1 MRTSKF
7 VVLALVLLG
16 VIAGV
21 LVWQLGPP
29 RELTYSQAVTRLDN
43 LLKRVSWSE
52 STVTRTGVVTV
63 VTMAKAELHE
73 TLPDISKYEL
83 VVNPPI
89 SSNEVAVEI
98 FASVEKAGK
107 GFEGWMVEIANDFNR
122 SNLRLRNG
130 YIAKV
135 KVRAIASGEAYQ
147 FIVARKYLPDA
158 YSPSHALWLQM
169 LTARGV
175 PLIPITE
182 RLLGNTA
189 GIVMKERVQRTLQ
202 EKYGTVGV
210 RQVIDAV
217 TQGSI
222 AMGYT
227 DPFISSTGL
236 NFLVTVLSTFAQG
249 DASRMLADDV
259 VSAFTAFQRGVPFVA
274 LTTLQMSDSAQ
285 RDRSLEA
292 FVIERAI
299 FAKTPMF
306 QSGYAFIPF
315 GIRHDSPLYGIGAL
329 PAEKHEVL
337 QQFTQFASQA
347 PAQKLATEYGFE
359 QLSDYTPAIVP
370 PPGEVLIEAQR
381 MWKHKKDAGRPIVAV
396 FLGDVSGSMEGVPL
410 RNLQR
415 ALLVGSHFI
424 DPENSIGLV
433 VFNQEVKQL
442 LSVGKFTLNQR
453 ALFTAA
459 VQAMSAGGGTAMY
472 DGILVA
478 LKMLVAA
485 KAKQPECKPLL
496 IVLTDG
502 ETNTGLSFDKV
513 KPVLAGIKIPIYTI
527 GYNAKLDIL
536 RQISAINEA
545 ASLNADEGDIAYKI
559 GALLNAEM

>member
-21 LVWQLGPP
+21 LVWQLGTP
-29 RELTYSQAVTRLDN
+29 RGLTYTQAVSQLDS

-52 STVTRTGVVTV
+52 SIVTRKATVTVDR
-63 VTMAKAELHE
+63 APDLQD
-73 TLPDISKYEL
+73 TLPDISKFEL
-83 VVNPPI
+83 VVNPTVAPG
-89 SSNEVAVEI
+89 EVAVEI

-107 GFEGWMVEIANDFNR
+107 GFDGWLVEVANDFNR

-130 YIAKV
+130 QSAKV
-135 KVRAIASGEAYQ
+135 KIRAIASGEGYQ
-147 FIVARKYLPDA
+147 FIAAQKYLPDA
-158 YSPSHALWLQM
+158 YSPSHVLWMKMLAAKGIAL
-169 LTARGV
+169 T
-175 PLIPITE
+175 PISE
-182 RLLGNTA
+182 RLLGDVA
-189 GIVMKERVQRTLQ
+189 GIVMKERVWRTLQ
-202 EKYGTVGV
+202 SKYGTVEV
-210 RQVIDAV
+210 QHVLDAV
-217 TQGSI
+217 AQGSI

-227 DPFISSTGL
+227 DPFVSSAGL
-236 NFLVTVLSTFAQG
+236 NFLVAVLATFAQG
-249 DASRMLADDV
+249 DPNKMLADDV
-259 VSAFTAFQRGVPFVA
+259 VSAFEAFQRGVPFVA
-274 LTTLQMSDSAQ
+274 LTTPQMRDSVQ
-285 RDRSLEA
+285 NDGSLEA
-292 FVIERAI
+292 FIVNRAV
-299 FAKTPMF
+299 FAKAPAF
-306 QSGYAFIPF
+306 QSGYAFIPY
-315 GIRHDSPLYGIGAL
+315 GIRHDSPLYGIGQL
-329 PAEKHEVL
+329 TTEKHEAL
-337 QQFTQFASQA
+337 RLFAQFASQA
-347 PAQKLATEYGFE
+347 PAQKLATEYGFN
-359 QLSDYTPAIVP
+359 QLSDYTPAFAP

-381 MWKHKKDAGRPIVAV
+381 VWKRKKDAGRPIVAV

-410 RNLQR
+410 RNLKR
-415 ALLVGSHFI
+415 ALMAGSQFI

-442 LSVGKFTLNQR
+442 LPVGKFTLNQR

-459 VQAMSAGGGTAMY
+459 VQDMRAGGGTAMY

-513 KPVLAGIKIPIYTI
+513 KPVLSGVKIPIYTI

-536 RQISAINEA
+536 RQISAVNEA

>member
-21 LVWQLGPP
+21 LVWQLGTP
-29 RELTYSQAVTRLDN
+29 RGLTYTQAVSQLDS

-52 STVTRTGVVTV
+52 SIVTRKATVTVDR
-63 VTMAKAELHE
+63 APDLQD
-73 TLPDISKYEL
+73 TLPDISKFEL
-83 VVNPPI
+83 VVNPTVVPG
-89 SSNEVAVEI
+89 EVAVEI

-107 GFEGWMVEIANDFNR
+107 GFDGWLVEVANDFNR

-130 YIAKV
+130 QSAKV
-135 KVRAIASGEAYQ
+135 KIRAIASGEGYQ
-147 FIVARKYLPDA
+147 FIAAQKYLPDA
-158 YSPSHALWLQM
+158 YSPSHVLWMKMLAAKGIAL
-169 LTARGV
+169 T
-175 PLIPITE
+175 PISE
-182 RLLGNTA
+182 RLLGDVA
-189 GIVMKERVQRTLQ
+189 GIVMKERVWRTLQ
-202 EKYGTVGV
+202 SKYGTVEV
-210 RQVIDAV
+210 QHVLDAV
-217 TQGSI
+217 AQGSI

-227 DPFISSTGL
+227 DPFVSSAGL
-236 NFLVTVLSTFAQG
+236 NFLVAVLATFAQG
-249 DASRMLADDV
+249 DPNKMLADDV
-259 VSAFTAFQRGVPFVA
+259 VSAFEAFQRGVPFVA
-274 LTTLQMSDSAQ
+274 LTTPQMRDSVQ
-285 RDRSLEA
+285 NDGSLEA
-292 FVIERAI
+292 FIVNRAV
-299 FAKTPMF
+299 FAKAPAF
-306 QSGYAFIPF
+306 QSGYAFIPY
-315 GIRHDSPLYGIGAL
+315 GIRHDSPLYGIGQL
-329 PAEKHEVL
+329 TTEKHEAL
-337 QQFTQFASQA
+337 RLFAQFASQA
-347 PAQKLATEYGFE
+347 PAQKLATEYGFN
-359 QLSDYTPAIVP
+359 QLSDYTPAFAP

-381 MWKHKKDAGRPIVAV
+381 VWKRKKDAGRPIVAV

-410 RNLQR
+410 RNLKR
-415 ALLVGSHFI
+415 ALMAGSQFI

-442 LSVGKFTLNQR
+442 LPVGKFTLNQR

-459 VQAMSAGGGTAMY
+459 VQDMRAGGGTAMY

-502 ETNTGLSFDKV
+502 ETNAGLSFDKV
-513 KPVLAGIKIPIYTI
+513 KPVLAGVKIPIYTI

-536 RQISAINEA
+536 RQISTINEA